1 MLLLL
6 PIAVVSDW
14 PCYCCC
20 PTNCI
25 TNSSILSTATQ
36 ARLAT
41 NIAMEIGWTEGELL
55 TVVAASTEDSLVLL
69 TNMQKMLNMGEAS
82 SVVVERMFQSQGQG
96 TEKKRRAAE
105 TKAPKASP
113 PSVVSAGNVVK
124 PPTAWLEKKSVG
136 ALTPTVDTAQE
147 RRAKMAAA
155 AEARMKRSK

>member
-1 MLLLL
+1 MLLPL
-6 PIAVVSDW
+6 PIAVVSAW

-96 TEKKRRAAE
+96 TKKKRRAAE
-105 TKAPKASP
+105 TKAPKAP
-113 PSVVSAGNVVK
+113 